1 MLEGRPLADQIKKE
15 VSEEVAALRDKHG
28 FKPCLA
34 AVLVGEDDASTVY
47 VRNKIRTCAEVGMLS
62 EQFNLPAAITLAE
75 ATRRFESSAPKYQ
88 NLPGLIRKY
97 YIRSEDGR
105 IAGGIYLWESRRAAE
120 RVYDGEWRE
129 RVEKLYGARPTI
141 TWFDSPVVVDNLTGG
156 TITKAA

>member
-1 MLEGRPLADQIKKE
+1 MITTLVQFQLPTALTLE
-15 VSEEVAALRDKHG
+15 
-28 FKPCLA
+28 
-34 AVLVGEDDASTVY
+34 
-47 VRNKIRTCAEVGMLS
+47 
-62 EQFNLPAAITLAE
+62 E
-75 ATRRFESSAPKYQ
+75 ATRRFETSAPKYQ
-88 NLPGLIRKY
+88 NLAGLIRKY

-105 IAGGIYLWESRRAAE
+105 TVGGIYLWESRRAAE